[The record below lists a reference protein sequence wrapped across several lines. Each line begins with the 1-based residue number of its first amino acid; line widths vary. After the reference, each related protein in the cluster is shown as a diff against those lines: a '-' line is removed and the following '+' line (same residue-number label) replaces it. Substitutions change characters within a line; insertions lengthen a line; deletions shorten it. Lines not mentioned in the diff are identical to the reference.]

1 MFLYVMM
8 NITSPVKS
16 QNQLYILKKT
26 LIIISLG
33 GFYLRS
39 NVRTRKNIKVLF
51 IAIMRPC
58 LNKQIIYNALILFR
72 NGVT

>member
-8 NITSPVKS
+8 NITSPLKS
-16 QNQLYILKKT
+16 QNQLHILKRT

-39 NVRTRKNIKVLF
+39 NARRLKNIKVLF

-58 LNKQIIYNALILFR
+58 LNEQIIYNALILFR

>member
-8 NITSPVKS
+8 NITSTLKS
-16 QNQLYILKKT
+16 QNQLHMLNRT

-39 NVRTRKNIKVLF
+39 NARTRKNIKVLF

-58 LNKQIIYNALILFR
+58 LNEQITYNALVLFR